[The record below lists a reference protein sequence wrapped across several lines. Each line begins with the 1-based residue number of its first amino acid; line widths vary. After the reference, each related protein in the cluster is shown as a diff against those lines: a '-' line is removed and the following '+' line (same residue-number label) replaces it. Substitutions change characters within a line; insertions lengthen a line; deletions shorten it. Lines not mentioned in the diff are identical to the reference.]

1 MSGHANFAPIG
12 HNLPPVQGGVPGPAA
27 PQPAP

>member
-1 MSGHANFAPIG
+1 MSGHTNFPPIG
-12 HNLPPVQGGVPGPAA
+12 YNLPPVQGGVPEPVA